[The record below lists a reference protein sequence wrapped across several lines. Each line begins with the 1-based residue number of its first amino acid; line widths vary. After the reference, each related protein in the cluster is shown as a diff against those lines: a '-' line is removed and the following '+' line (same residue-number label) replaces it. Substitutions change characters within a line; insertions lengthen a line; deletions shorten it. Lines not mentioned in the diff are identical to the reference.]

1 MNVRDLLSTCG
12 HPDVCSITVINMMKH
27 CLVLPTWSANTLLL
41 SFRIGLIIEYNPR
54 IALTVLEVDMSDDY
68 TSTGIAGADKILG
81 QKGIPRG
88 HSILI
93 AGGPGS
99 GKTTF
104 AIQFLYKGA
113 MEYNEPGIYISLD
126 EDPEDVKKNMSK
138 FGWDLGKL
146 EQEKKLAFINV
157 SPVRVTSSEKAGL
170 IQLGMKEFKLI
181 KLLEAIRQGI
191 EGVQARRVV
200 IDPITIFTLQY
211 PDEVERIYAMR
222 DLIADFRKTG
232 CTNLLISE
240 LRGTGL
246 EREHQFEEYLAQGV
260 ILLRTVMKDDKLTR
274 MFQVEKMRGLAV
286 DNQPRPY
293 DITSSGIEVYP
304 TLTVFK

>member
-1 MNVRDLLSTCG
+1 M
-12 HPDVCSITVINMMKH
+12 
-27 CLVLPTWSANTLLL
+27 A
-41 SFRIGLIIEYNPR
+41 
-54 IALTVLEVDMSDDY
+54 SDY
-68 TSTGIAGADKILG
+68 VPTGIPGVDKILG
-81 QKGIPRG
+81 EQGIPRG
-88 HSILI
+88 HTVLI
-93 AGGPGS
+93 SGGPGS

-113 MEYNEPGIYISLD
+113 TEYGEPGIYISLD

-138 FGWDLGKL
+138 FGWDLGEL
-146 EQEKKLAFINV
+146 EKEKKFAFINV
-157 SPVRVTSSEKAGL
+157 SPVRVAPTEKAGL

-181 KLLEAIRQGI
+181 RLLEAIRIGI
-191 EGVQARRVV
+191 EEVEAKRVV
-200 IDPITIFTLQY
+200 IDPVTIFTLQY
-211 PDEVERIYAMR
+211 PDEIDRIYAMR

-232 CTNLLISE
+232 YTNLLISE

-260 ILLRTVMKDDKLTR
+260 ILLRTVMKGDKLSR

-293 DITSSGIEVYP
+293 DITSNGIEVYP

>member
-1 MNVRDLLSTCG
+1 
-12 HPDVCSITVINMMKH
+12 MM
-27 CLVLPTWSANTLLL
+27 
-41 SFRIGLIIEYNPR
+41 F
-54 IALTVLEVDMSDDY
+54 DY
-68 TSTGIAGADKILG
+68 VPTGIPGADKILG
-81 QKGIPRG
+81 EKGIPRG
-88 HSILI
+88 HSILVC
-93 AGGPGS
+93 GGPGS

-113 MEYNEPGIYISLD
+113 TDHGEPGIYISLD

-138 FGWDLGKL
+138 FGWDLGEL
-146 EQEKKLAFINV
+146 EKQKKLAFINV
-157 SPVRVTSSEKAGL
+157 SPVRVAPSEKAGL
-170 IQLGMKEFKLI
+170 IQLGMKEFKLV
-181 KLLEAIRQGI
+181 KLLEAVRT
-191 EGVQARRVV
+191 GVEEIQAKRVV
-200 IDPITIFTLQY
+200 IDPVTIFTLQY

-232 CTNLLISE
+232 CTNILISE

-260 ILLRTVMKDDKLTR
+260 ILLRTVMKDERLTR
-274 MFQVEKMRGLAV
+274 MFQVEKMRGLEV

-293 DITSSGIEVYP
+293 NITNSGIEVYP

>member
-1 MNVRDLLSTCG
+1 M
-12 HPDVCSITVINMMKH
+12 
-27 CLVLPTWSANTLLL
+27 
-41 SFRIGLIIEYNPR
+41 
-54 IALTVLEVDMSDDY
+54 MSDY
-68 TSTGIAGADKILG
+68 IPTGIPGADKILG
-81 QKGIPRG
+81 KKGLPKG

-93 AGGPGS
+93 CGGPGS

-113 MEYNEPGIYISLD
+113 TEHDEPGIYISLD

-138 FGWDLGKL
+138 FGWDLSKL
-146 EQEKKLAFINV
+146 EKEKKLAFINV
-157 SPVRVTSSEKAGL
+157 SPVRIAPSEKAGL

-181 KLLEAIRQGI
+181 KLLEAIRIGI
-191 EGVQARRVV
+191 EEVHAKRVV
-200 IDPITIFTLQY
+200 IDPVTIFTLQY

-222 DLIADFRKTG
+222 DLITDFRKTG
-232 CTNLLISE
+232 CTNILISE

-260 ILLRTVMKDDKLTR
+260 ILLRTVIKDGKLTR
-274 MFQVEKMRGLAV
+274 MFQVEKMRGLEV
-286 DNQPRPY
+286 DNQPHPY
-293 DITSSGIEVYP
+293 NITNIGIEVYP

>member
-1 MNVRDLLSTCG
+1 V
-12 HPDVCSITVINMMKH
+12 V
-27 CLVLPTWSANTLLL
+27 
-41 SFRIGLIIEYNPR
+41 
-54 IALTVLEVDMSDDY
+54 SDDY
-68 TSTGIAGADKILG
+68 VPTGVPGADKVLG
-81 QKGIPRG
+81 EKGIPRG
-88 HSILI
+88 HSVLI

-104 AIQFLYKGA
+104 AIQFLYKGVT
-113 MEYNEPGIYISLD
+113 EHGEPGIYISLD

-138 FGWDLGKL
+138 FGWDLGEL
-146 EQEKKLAFINV
+146 ERQRKLAFINV
-157 SPVRVTSSEKAGL
+157 SPVRVVPSEKAGL

-181 KLLEAIRQGI
+181 KLLEAIRTGI
-191 EGVQARRVV
+191 EEVEARRVV

-211 PDEVERIYAMR
+211 PDEIERIYAMR
-222 DLIADFRKTG
+222 DLITDFRKLG
-232 CTNLLISE
+232 CTNMLISE

-260 ILLRTVMKDDKLTR
+260 ILLRTVMKDDRLTR
-274 MFQVEKMRGLAV
+274 MFQVEKMRGLEV

-293 DITSSGIEVYP
+293 NITGSGIEIYP

>member
-1 MNVRDLLSTCG
+1 M
-12 HPDVCSITVINMMKH
+12 
-27 CLVLPTWSANTLLL
+27 A
-41 SFRIGLIIEYNPR
+41 
-54 IALTVLEVDMSDDY
+54 SDY
-68 TSTGIAGADKILG
+68 VPTGIPGVDKILG
-81 QKGIPRG
+81 EQGIPRG
-88 HSILI
+88 HTILI
-93 AGGPGS
+93 SGGPGS

-104 AIQFLYKGA
+104 AIQFLYGGA
-113 MEYNEPGIYISLD
+113 TEHGEPGLYITLD
-126 EDPEDVKKNMSK
+126 EDPEDMKKNMSK
-138 FGWDLGKL
+138 FGWDLDRL
-146 EQEKKLAFINV
+146 EREKKLIFINV
-157 SPVRVTSSEKAGL
+157 SPVRVAPTERAGL
-170 IQLGMKEFKLI
+170 IQLGMKEFKLV
-181 KLLEAIRQGI
+181 KLLEAIRIGI
-191 EGVQARRVV
+191 EEVEAKRVV

-211 PDEVERIYAMR
+211 PDEIDRIYAMR

-260 ILLRTVMKDDKLTR
+260 ILLRTVIKGDKLSR

-293 DITSSGIEVYP
+293 EITSSGIEVYP